1 MPAPLPIGFP
11 PPTEVGVIEV
21 KQYPEYRA
29 VTYTHEGEAQVA
41 TRVAFNPLFEH
52 ISRNQIA
59 MTVPVEARYY
69 DDSRMPS
76 PPTPPLKGGIAQFPM
91 SNVVEVSFLYA
102 HPEISPESID
112 PRVKVVD
119 YPAMMAVSIGL
130 VGPYTWESYQ
140 TNLQGLRTF
149 LAEHPQYEI
158 VGPPRRLLYNSPMT
172 PAAIKRSEV
181 QIPIAIVG
189 GEVRSLLTKQIE
201 VQTLKN

>member
-29 VTYTHEGEAQVA
+29 ATYTHEGEAQVA

-69 DDSRMPS
+69 DN
-76 PPTPPLKGGIAQFPM
+76 PTPNSLLSRAPGPM
-91 SNVVEVSFLYA
+91 PNNVVEVSFLYA
-102 HPEISPESID
+102 RPEISPQSID

-119 YPAMMAVSIGL
+119 YPAMTAVSIGL

-140 TNLQGLRTF
+140 TNLQGLRAF
-149 LAEHPQYEI
+149 LTEHPQYEV

-189 GEVRSLLTKQIE
+189 GGAIASDKADRSPDFE
-201 VQTLKN
+201 

>member
-1 MPAPLPIGFP
+1 MPAPFPIGFP
-11 PPTEVGVIEV
+11 PPTEAGVIEI

-29 VTYTHEGEAQVA
+29 VTYTHEGEAQIA

-52 ISRNQIA
+52 ISRNEIA
-59 MTVPVEARYY
+59 MTAPVEARYY
-69 DDSRMPS
+69 DRSSIPVDAPIDAPIDAPEHR
-76 PPTPPLKGGIAQFPM
+76 
-91 SNVVEVSFLYA
+91 VEVSFLYA
-102 HPEISPESID
+102 HPEIAPQSID

-140 TNLQGLRTF
+140 TNLQGLRAF
-149 LAEHPQYEI
+149 LAENPKYEV

-181 QIPIAIVG
+181 QITIAIVG
-189 GEVRSLLTKQIE
+189 GG
-201 VQTLKN
+201 